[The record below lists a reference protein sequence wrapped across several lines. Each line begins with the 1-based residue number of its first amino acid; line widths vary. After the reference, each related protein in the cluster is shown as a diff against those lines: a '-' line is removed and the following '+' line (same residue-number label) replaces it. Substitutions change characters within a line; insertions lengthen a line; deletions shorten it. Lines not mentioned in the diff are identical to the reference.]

1 VVTIASH
8 KLAEQ
13 VQESLQPDI
22 SLLEQSLKLQMRGNE
37 DIAVGMAQT
46 VLETG
51 LNLNK
56 KEDIKFAR
64 ELLEDQKHF
73 NNPEQSFRAIIDAH
87 GRTVAQSVQILQ
99 SDSSDNSSLGSEK
112 QDKPKYRRI
121 SLRPEIKLGDIPIV
135 KDVLKLDEC

>member
-56 KEDIKFAR
+56 K
-64 ELLEDQKHF
+64 
-73 NNPEQSFRAIIDAH
+73 
-87 GRTVAQSVQILQ
+87 
-99 SDSSDNSSLGSEK
+99 
-112 QDKPKYRRI
+112 RRYKVC
-121 SLRPEIKLGDIPIV
+121 S
-135 KDVLKLDEC
+135 